1 MNTPI
6 IELKNISK
14 EFQIPHERRNSIKEY
29 FLNFPRKTHFDCF
42 SALQN
47 INLTINKGD
56 WIGIIGSNGSGK
68 STLLKIIAGIYEP
81 NRGSL
86 NVNGKIVPF
95 LELGVGFNPEL
106 SARDNIF
113 LNGTILGMTRKK
125 ISEKF
130 DEMVDF
136 AGIRKFLDQKLKN
149 FSSGMQLRLA
159 FSIAMQS
166 NGDIYL
172 LDEVLSVGDY
182 EFQQKTR
189 KTFEDMKR
197 EGKTVILVSHDLDS
211 IKNICDKAILL
222 DRGQI
227 KTVGKPSNVIN
238 DYIGASDR
246 LRWESECMISNN
258 FIDYENKNKNSL
270 DRKIKFLK
278 KNLDKQSQK
287 LIKQIPER
295 FQYISE
301 NSMLNNA
308 LFDIDEIEERK
319 KINIEDYKKIYAL
332 DQYEIQTFH
341 FHNGLKLLPIK
352 TINSLKNTDVIDA
365 GAYNGD
371 SAIIFNKE
379 YEFNKIYSFEPQ
391 PTNFLSLKSNIEK
404 YNLKN
409 VIAINNGLGSKKYK
423 TMIKN
428 FSSASYVTADGDHHI
443 EITTIDDFVKETGAN
458 IGLIKMDIEGM
469 EYDAIIGATE
479 TIKKFK
485 PILLISLYH
494 NGKDFFEI
502 KPYLESI
509 TDGYQFMVRKLNPY
523 HLTFETM
530 LIGWPQKNGDN

>member
-14 EFQIPHERRNSIKEY
+14 EFQIPHERRNSLKEY
-29 FLNFPRKTHFDCF
+29 FLNFPRKAHFDCF

-81 NRGSL
+81 DGGSL
-86 NVNGKIVPF
+86 NVGGKIVPF

-113 LNGTILGMTRKK
+113 LNGAILGMTRKK

-130 DEMVDF
+130 DEIVDF

-149 FSSGMQLRLA
+149 FSSGMQVRLA

-189 KTFEDMKR
+189 KTFEDMKK
-197 EGKTVILVSHDLDS
+197 ENKTVILVSHDLES
-211 IKNICDKAILL
+211 IKNICDKAVLL
-222 DRGQI
+222 ENGKI
-227 KTVGKPSNVIN
+227 KTIGKPLSVIN
-238 DYIGASDR
+238 DYIETSDR
-246 LRWESECMISNN
+246 FRWESEFTISSN
-258 FIDYENKNKNSL
+258 FIDYENKNKNSINE
-270 DRKIKFLK
+270 KINALK
-278 KNLDKQSQK
+278 KNLDEQSLE
-287 LIKQIPER
+287 LIDKIPKR
-295 FQYISE
+295 FLYIS
-301 NSMLNNA
+301 SNNMISNK
-308 LFDIDEIEERK
+308 LFDIDEIRERK
-319 KINIEDYKKIYAL
+319 EINIEKYQKLYL
-332 DQYEIQTFH
+332 LSQYEIPTFH
-341 FHNGLKLLPIK
+341 FHNGLKLLPIEI
-352 TINSLKNTDVIDA
+352 INKLKNTDAIDA
-365 GAYNGD
+365 GAYDGD

-379 YEFNKIYSFEPQ
+379 YAFNKIYSFEPQ
-391 PTNFLSLKSNIEK
+391 PNNFLSLKSNIEK

-409 VIAINNGLGSKKYK
+409 VIAINNGLGSKKHK
-423 TMIKN
+423 AMIKN
-428 FSSASYVTADGDHHI
+428 FSSASYITMNGDHYI
-443 EITTIDDFVKETGAN
+443 EITTIDDFAKDVSAN

-479 TIKKFK
+479 TIKKFR
-485 PILLISLYH
+485 PILLISIYH

-502 KPYLESI
+502 KPHLESI
-509 TDGYQFMVRKLNPY
+509 IDGYQFMIRKLNPY

-530 LIGWPQKNGDN
+530 LIGWPKKK